1 MTKLDLSDQTC
12 VSSLKLLGDF
22 HILRIIDSLQD
33 GPVRFCNIQRQLD
46 NLNPVTLT
54 DRLKKLEQAGI
65 IDRQEDEENCV
76 YYSLTGKGSAAL
88 PVLDAINTF
97 SSVSH
102 SSAVK

>member
-1 MTKLDLSDQTC
+1 MTHLDMTSQTC

-33 GPVRFCNIQRQLD
+33 GPIRFCKIQRQLD

-54 DRLKKLEQAGI
+54 DRLKRLEQAGI
-65 IDRQEDEENCV
+65 INRQEDDENSV
-76 YYSLTGKGSAAL
+76 YYSLTSTGRAAL

-97 SSVSH
+97 SSQ
-102 SSAVK
+102 AQQPTN

>member
-1 MTKLDLSDQTC
+1 MNKLDLTDATC

-22 HILRIIDSLQD
+22 HILRIIDTLQD
-33 GPVRFCNIQRQLD
+33 GPIRFCNIQRQLD

-65 IDRQEDEENCV
+65 VDRHEDDENSV
-76 YYSLTGKGSAAL
+76 HYSLTATGRAAL

-97 SSVSH
+97 SSVT
-102 SSAVK
+102 SSVK